1 MHEKPSDKRAHG
13 LPYRFFPSAMHL
25 DEIGSIGHRAFGLP
39 GSMRE
44 FFYGLIFAAI
54 TSL

>member
-1 MHEKPSDKRAHG
+1 M
-13 LPYRFFPSAMHL
+13 RFFHSAMHL

-44 FFYGLIFAAI
+44 FLGDLIFGTI